1 MEEGF
6 QKNLE
11 HNEYSVHFWRKK
23 FEELKPQLQKN
34 WHGQLVTFD
43 PSFDSLKGAN
53 EMRSVSHKKGSLVVT
68 QKVVSQLEKM
78 LSKKRKSNRREK
90 SLIERINTYKPK
102 ALRDLENERKQLN
115 ERGLSKNR

>member
-6 QKNLE
+6 QENLE
-11 HNEYSVHFWRKK
+11 HNEYSVQFWRKK

-34 WHGQLVTFD
+34 WHGQLVAFD

-78 LSKKRKSNRREK
+78 LSKKPGRR
-90 SLIERINTYKPK
+90 RINRTPLERLN
-102 ALRDLENERKQLN
+102 LR
-115 ERGLSKNR
+115 